1 MGEYI
6 SVGESLLI
14 TVFSMIVVFIVL
26 IAISY
31 LIDLLRI
38 VINREDKEEVPAKVA
53 SPASASQPVVDQ
65 QAPESAA
72 GEDEEELVAV
82 IAAALAAS
90 MGVGVED
97 INIRSINRRS
107 PSQPAWAQAG
117 RNEQILHRL

>member
-1 MGEYI
+1 
-6 SVGESLLI
+6 
-14 TVFSMIVVFIVL
+14 MIVVFIVL

-38 VINREDKEEVPAKVA
+38 VTNREDKEEAPVQAATPAPAPAGQVA
-53 SPASASQPVVDQ
+53 A
-65 QAPESAA
+65 E
-72 GEDEEELVAV
+72 EDEEELVAV

-90 MGVGVED
+90 MGVAIED

-117 RNEQILHRL
+117 RNEQVLHRL